1 MFVFLSYFY
10 MLTVAGV
17 AVRVALCLITE
28 AAITVSSLVAAP
40 GQPECCTDRH
50 KASFMGSQSPAAS
63 TQPSPPLTES
73 GR

>member
-17 AVRVALCLITE
+17 AVRVALCLIME

-40 GQPECCTDRH
+40 ADLNAAQTDTRQ
-50 KASFMGSQSPAAS
+50 ALWGVEALLP
-63 TQPSPPLTES
+63 
-73 GR
+73 